1 MTVACPKTILR
12 LQVLKLLLEAIA
24 MLELSPEEQGV
35 HISTTQPRVP
45 GRSLLCC
52 AAQQIPVPLPSTLLL
67 PRVVLELEFCAVC
80 RYRYTLEELYPMM
93 NALKMRAESYNE
105 WASNVNEAL
114 EAKINNKKSE
124 YRTFCL

>member
-1 MTVACPKTILR
+1 
-12 LQVLKLLLEAIA
+12 
-24 MLELSPEEQGV
+24 MLELSPEEHDVQV
-35 HISTTQPRVP
+35 LTTQCGVP
-45 GRSLLCC
+45 SRSSLCC

-67 PRVVLELEFCAVC
+67 PGVVLEFEICAVC

-124 YRTFCL
+124 YHAFCL